1 VKARCRIAAALRGRP
16 GRRHRDRCL
25 RCQASA
31 ARLRG
36 FERSLQSLRT
46 EVVPAPPG
54 LHGSVMRSLPPQ
66 DDITI
71 GRRVVLRSLA
81 RRVAAAGMAA
91 ATGAAVLTG
100 LARWRS
106 RPLG

>member
-1 VKARCRIAAALRGRP
+1 MTARCRIAAALP
-16 GRRHRDRCL
+16 GRHRERCL
-25 RCQASA
+25 RCQARA

-36 FERSLQSLRT
+36 VERSLRSLRT
-46 EVVPAPPG
+46 EVAPAPPG
-54 LHGSVMRSLPPQ
+54 LYGSVVRSLPSQ
-66 DDITI
+66 DDPAAR
-71 GRRVVLRSLA
+71 RRVVLRSLA